1 MIFPDALFVSTL
13 SIDFMDLF
21 MKFYISVLQ
30 AMQESQMLSL
40 SKLAR
45 MASQSLTMLGS
56 LLPILPRELSVMLN
70 HR

>member
-1 MIFPDALFVSTL
+1 MIFPDAIFVSTL

-21 MKFYISVLQ
+21 MSFYISVLQ

-45 MASQSLTMLGS
+45 MASQSLTMPDS
-56 LLPILPRELSVMLN
+56 LSPILPLVLSVMLN
-70 HR
+70 RQ